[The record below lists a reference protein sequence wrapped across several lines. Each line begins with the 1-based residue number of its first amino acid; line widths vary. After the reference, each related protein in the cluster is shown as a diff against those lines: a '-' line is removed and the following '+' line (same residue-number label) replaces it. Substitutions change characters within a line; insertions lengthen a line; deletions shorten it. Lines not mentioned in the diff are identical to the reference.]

1 MHAYLD
7 DAASTRVDPRVLD
20 EMLPLLAGE
29 WGNPSSLHARGRSAR
44 EAVERARERTA
55 RLVGAAPAEVVF
67 TASGTEADNL
77 AILGTAAALEGTPW
91 HLVTSAIEHPAVL
104 EPCRFLE
111 RRGVPV
117 TWLPCGADGR
127 VAPEALRAAL
137 RPETR
142 LVSVMAANNVTGV
155 LQPVRELAAICTERG
170 VPFHTDAVQAAGKVP
185 VDVLADGVSLLSLSA
200 HKIHGPKGAAALVV
214 RKGTS
219 LAPLLLGGGQ
229 EGGLR
234 PSTENVAAIAGLGKA
249 AELAALEMRDEA
261 VRQVALREALIA
273 GVLAGVPGASLLG
286 DRWRRLPGHAAFLF
300 EGLEGAAPALL
311 LALDEAS
318 VAVSTGSACSA
329 RHADRPSHVLEAM
342 GFDPVR
348 ARGALRVSMGRFTT
362 RLDVERLLTA
372 LSEAAARLR
381 AGAGLA
387 RPLIR

>member
-91 HLVTSAIEHPAVL
+91 HVVTSAIEHPAVL

-185 VDVLADGVSLLSLSA
+185 VDVEALGVDLLTLSS
-200 HKIHGPKGAAALVV
+200 HKLHGPKGVGALYV
-214 RKGTS
+214 RKGVA
-219 LAPLLLGGGQ
+219 LEPLVHGGRQ
-229 EGGLR
+229 EHGLR
-234 PSTENVAAIAGLGKA
+234 AGTENVAGIVGMGAAAERALHALPGAAAIA
-249 AELAALEMRDEA
+249 
-261 VRQVALREALIA
+261 ALRDRLEA
-273 GVLAGVPGASLLG
+273 GVLAILPGARLNG
-286 DRWRRLPGHAAFLF
+286 AREARLPNTL
-300 EGLEGAAPALL
+300 GLTLPGLRGEALVVAMDRHGV
-311 LALDEAS
+311 ALS
-318 VAVSTGSACSA
+318 SGSACKAGS
-329 RHADRPSHVLEAM
+329 PEPTHVLLAM
-342 GFDPVR
+342 GRTAEEAHCSVR
-348 ARGALRVSMGRFTT
+348 FSLTRETTPEDVEAALDALRAVLVEMETTVRF
-362 RLDVERLLTA
+362 L
-372 LSEAAARLR
+372 
-381 AGAGLA
+381 
-387 RPLIR
+387 PCK